1 MKITPLQDRIVIKMI
16 GIDDTRTK
24 SGIFVLDSSKDKHVK
39 GEVIAVG
46 NGKYLEDGTVKPL
59 ETKVGDNIIFN
70 KGTVQET
77 RLDNESFYI
86 MREED
91 IVGII
96 T

>member
-46 NGKYLEDGTVKPL
+46 NGPVDIDILEFAGLGIAYRAPPDV
-59 ETKVGDNIIFN
+59 
-70 KGTVQET
+70 
-77 RLDNESFYI
+77 RCHA
-86 MREED
+86 D
-91 IVGII
+91 IVIDDLRLI
-96 T
+96 LNYIEEPLQTH